1 MAQKVRNLC
10 FWKVFQTKLDAVN
23 AMHRMK
29 INFEESARFEVSE
42 HKIKVLGEEVS
53 VWTLL
58 ATDYEASWLNTAG
71 YCALYRDIRNA
82 KGVARD
88 E

>member
-1 MAQKVRNLC
+1 MAQRVRNLC

-23 AMHRMK
+23 AMHKLK
-29 INFEESARFEVSE
+29 INFEETARFDIQP
-42 HKIKVLGEEVS
+42 HKITVLGEDVY
-53 VWTLL
+53 VYTLV

-71 YCALYRDIRNA
+71 YCALYRDIKKA